1 MTRGKRR
8 DKPAIITTAIIK
20 GGTGKTTTA
29 AALAQAAKER
39 GFRVLAIDLDAQ
51 GNLSD
56 YLDGDTDK
64 AGSYEA
70 LHGAGNIAE
79 LIQTTPQGIDLLS
92 ACADLS
98 TEKTSAGSAKRLQ
111 NAIEPIKG
119 NYDFIFIDTP
129 PSMSELTFNAL
140 QASTA
145 LLIPLDADTA
155 SIKGLYQVADIA
167 GQMKERSAK
176 DLSFIG
182 VLITRYR
189 GRANVNQF
197 LRDAIA
203 EAAEKI
209 GAAYLGE
216 IRDGIAVRESQAMR
230 KDLYKYAGKSN
241 PAKDYMDLFET
252 IKKKI

>member
-1 MTRGKRR
+1 MARKRR
-8 DKPAIITTAIIK
+8 NAPAIVSTAIIK

-29 AALAQAAKER
+29 AALTQAAKQR

-70 LHGAGNIAE
+70 LHGAADIAG

-98 TEKTSAGSAKRLQ
+98 GERTAAGSAKRLQ
-111 NAIEPIKG
+111 QAIEPIKG

-129 PSMSELTFNAL
+129 PSMGELTFNAL

-145 LLIPLDADTA
+145 LLIPMDADTA

-167 GQMKERSAK
+167 GQMQERSAK

-189 GRANVNQF
+189 GRANVNQY
-197 LRDAIA
+197 LRDAVE
-203 EAAEKI
+203 EAAGKI
-209 GAAYLGE
+209 EAAYLGE
-216 IRDGIAVRESQAMR
+216 IRDGIAIREAQAMR
-230 KDLYKYAGKSN
+230 KDLYQYAGKSN
-241 PAKDYMDLFET
+241 PALDYMDLFDKLIKT
-252 IKKKI
+252 I